1 MKTSLI
7 SIIAAIAASAVL
19 GACANASYPGPYGAQ
34 PYPATT
40 ATYPARSAYPY
51 PSANTQPYQVSYGVV
66 ESIQLTQGAAGTVGQ
81 GSGAGAVI
89 GGVVGGLLGNQVG
102 KGTGRTAATVAG
114 AVGGALAG
122 NEIEKRNGAYQRN
135 QYLVGVRL
143 DNGGYQT
150 VTQDYVNDLQ
160 VGSRV
165 RIENGVAYRY

>member
-7 SIIAAIAASAVL
+7 NSAVVAIAASILLA
-19 GACANASYPGPYGAQ
+19 ACASPNYPGPYGAQ
-34 PYPATT
+34 PYPAASTT
-40 ATYPARSAYPY
+40 YPY
-51 PSANTQPYQVSYGVV
+51 PPANSQPYQVSYGVV
-66 ESIQLTQGAAGTVGQ
+66 ESIQLAQAGTASQ

-89 GGVVGGLLGNQVG
+89 GGVVGGLLGHQVG
-102 KGTGRTAATVAG
+102 KGSGRTAATVAG

-135 QYLVGVRL
+135 QYAIGVRL

-150 VTQDYVNDLQ
+150 VMQDYVNDLQ

-165 RIENGVAYRY
+165 RIENNVAYRY

>member
-7 SIIAAIAASAVL
+7 TSVVATIAASFLLA
-19 GACANASYPGPYGAQ
+19 ACASPNYPGPYGAQ
-34 PYPATT
+34 PYPAASTT
-40 ATYPARSAYPY
+40 YPY
-51 PSANTQPYQVSYGVV
+51 PPVNSQPYQVSYGVV
-66 ESIQLTQGAAGTVGQ
+66 ESIQLAQGGVASPSQ

-89 GGVVGGLLGNQVG
+89 GGVVGGLLGHQVG
-102 KGTGRTAATVAG
+102 KGSGRTAATVAG

-135 QYLVGVRL
+135 QYAVGVRL

-150 VTQDYVNDLQ
+150 VMQDYVNDLQ

-165 RIENGVAYRY
+165 RVENNVAYRY